1 MLNIFNKKQKNYNDK
16 SLNTND
22 KSLNNTNSINIYENF
37 KIVNK
42 VDQNEYKNLIFYPSS
57 TKEWFNSVYSYNKT
71 YIKSLIAIDA
81 IVNNVFTNY
90 FNMLQNRIKILY
102 KRRKNNKTRY
112 SANKI
117 YLSRTET
124 KHTNTKVVILLHV
137 YNKQKASVERYL
149 KQHINLTTTKEY
161 RVGNKILKKLMQ
173 KNRLTHIL
181 KKKFSIFKKFNIAFV
196 KKMDTIL
203 KGIASNVRSKL
214 NLYEMPIYYTR
225 LFKKLYKL
233 QTLIFNAV
241 DLINFNMSKFN
252 NLVINWE
259 DLGLQSMLEKIYNKK
274 VQIKIIDLK
283 SIHLNSDVFASA
295 VVLKLRDRQNKVVTV
310 LRKAVLQM
318 VKIPDL
324 HTLITFDD
332 RMESLN
338 EDNILN
344 VIKQQIVSG
353 VRFEAA
359 GRLTRRLTAMRAIFK
374 IRYLGSLK
382 NIRSSFNNLASTI
395 LRGFV
400 KSNAQYILIM
410 SKTRNGSFGL
420 KSWVSSH

>member
-124 KHTNTKVVILLHV
+124 KYTNTKVVILLHV

-252 NLVINWE
+252 NLVIN
-259 DLGLQSMLEKIYNKK
+259 
-274 VQIKIIDLK
+274 
-283 SIHLNSDVFASA
+283 
-295 VVLKLRDRQNKVVTV
+295 
-310 LRKAVLQM
+310 
-318 VKIPDL
+318 
-324 HTLITFDD
+324 
-332 RMESLN
+332 
-338 EDNILN
+338 
-344 VIKQQIVSG
+344 
-353 VRFEAA
+353 
-359 GRLTRRLTAMRAIFK
+359 
-374 IRYLGSLK
+374 
-382 NIRSSFNNLASTI
+382 
-395 LRGFV
+395 
-400 KSNAQYILIM
+400 
-410 SKTRNGSFGL
+410 
-420 KSWVSSH
+420 